1 MQRIDRLEQDTR
13 LALSN
18 IINYEVKNPDVD
30 GLISVTDVKITPD
43 QKYATVYVSI
53 YGKNSD
59 KVLQGLIKSSGFIK
73 NVLSKKVKFRIMPE
87 ITFKLDDS
95 INYGAK
101 MDKLIDE
108 VIKTDKND

>member
-53 YGKNSD
+53 YGKKAD
-59 KVLQGLIKSSGFIK
+59 KVLQGLTKSSGFIK
-73 NVLSKKVKFRIMPE
+73 NELSKKVKFRIMPE

-108 VIKTDKND
+108 VIKTDKNS